1 MHAAVV
7 EFAVCVTRLGD
18 FWKFLAKKFL
28 SKVAQ
33 IFGNLLG
40 YSEKHYF
47 VSKNC
52 CGSFSPLLGKF
63 GLLFIPRSGHTGF
76 NLSVLQ
82 TSTTSTCV
90 IHRARVNHCHGF
102 SLRRIEHLWDERKIL
117 KLECQNFILKWTIDS
132 RMSKR
137 MNDDSL
143 SVEFTTIRLHLNW
156 RGDDCSV
163 SISTIDI

>member
-18 FWKFLAKKFL
+18 FWKFLAKRFL

-52 CGSFSPLLGKF
+52 CGSFFALAWEIWATFYSKIWSHWFQFIRIANFHHIHMCHTPSSCESLPWVFLKKNWASVRWAKDFKTWMSKF
-63 GLLFIPRSGHTGF
+63 HFEMNNRF
-76 NLSVLQ
+76 ANVKANERWQ
-82 TSTTSTCV
+82 
-90 IHRARVNHCHGF
+90 F
-102 SLRRIEHLWDERKIL
+102 KRRIHNNKAPS
-117 KLECQNFILKWTIDS
+117 KLARRRL
-132 RMSKR
+132 
-137 MNDDSL
+137 L
-143 SVEFTTIRLHLNW
+143 S
-156 RGDDCSV
+156 
-163 SISTIDI
+163 